1 MKDRKYLFIHNYI
14 SLATDSA
21 KLDEEDGEKAADP
34 LVFYAAMFSVVS
46 WMLQF
51 NTCSFSI
58 SVTGV
63 CKNIPETLLTFL
75 IHCIFSYF
83 VVRWKQVSRILC
95 FGMSLSIFVWN
106 FYVHECS
113 ADA

>member
-63 CKNIPETLLTFL
+63 CKNIPETVE
-75 IHCIFSYF
+75 ISYTLYF
-83 VVRWKQVSRILC
+83 FILC
-95 FGMSLSIFVWN
+95 SEMETGEQNSLFWYESVNICLEFL
-106 FYVHECS
+106 CS
-113 ADA
+113 